1 MICSHHIFV
10 GNHKSVFMKHL
21 FISLLFAV
29 VAVASANAETTFSA
43 PIDTIDFIGGGS
55 GWGGVLEAYLSASYE
70 RVSSLLAMMSMS
82 LSLSSRTLDKWNIP
96 SRTPAQAGTS
106 TASSTRFQALIP
118 SLSPVHPG
126 STPFLSFS
134 PMVEVAT
141 GLLNYK

>member
-1 MICSHHIFV
+1 M

-55 GWGGVLEAYLSASYE
+55 GWGGLEAYLSTSYE
-70 RVSSLLAMMSMS
+70 RMSSRLATMSMS
-82 LSLSSRTLDKWNIP
+82 SSLYSRTLGRWNIP
-96 SRTPAQAGTS
+96 SLTPAQAGTS
-106 TASSTRFQALIP
+106 MTNSTRFQALIP

-134 PMVEVAT
+134 PTAEVAT